1 MSTKLAWT
9 SSAEISGG
17 PSLKAG
23 SSTGINAYALI
34 EETVPAH
41 DPDTATDGTLTVE
54 IQPSGDVTDLRAF
67 AMTSDV
73 YHEDL
78 TWTIKTAADAEGAK
92 DVPFDA
98 ALFLYGSAIGSLLT
112 VAPQKITFTNA
123 LEQAI
128 DIRILVGRVTS

>member
-1 MSTKLAWT
+1 MSTKVAWT

-17 PSLKAG
+17 PSLNAG
-23 SSTGINAYALI
+23 SSAGINAYALI

-41 DPDTATDGTLTVE
+41 DGGTDGTLTVE
-54 IQPSGDVTDLRAF
+54 IQPSGDVKELRAF
-67 AMTSDV
+67 ALTSDV

-92 DVPFDA
+92 DVPLDA
-98 ALFLYGSAIGSLLT
+98 ALFLYGGTIGSLLE

-123 LEQAI
+123 LEQTVQ
-128 DIRILVGRVTS
+128 IRLLVGRVTS